1 MHLRR
6 GLRRVRALLMGD
18 KRAAGKRPM
27 EEKDRIFRHIWHRL
41 AHAFERGHLLHRGRP
56 NAVVLQM
63 GKVASTSIQS
73 ALLARGINAF
83 HSHGLSAPIQR
94 GRLSGLL
101 EADLTFRLAAH
112 DLRRHIQSVA
122 LHMMLRWYRKHKQYK
137 RHRLKVITLTRD
149 PVTHYPS
156 AFLHRRDSSLPAILS
171 WHRARAK
178 LSPHDPMDETQAL
191 TDFLMELASI
201 LVDGRPSEGDSGVAR
216 CFALIGQR
224 WPEHPVFAAEM
235 HALLVPLT
243 WFDSEITAMFD
254 MDMLAAP
261 GFRERGWAEQSNEWV
276 DIMVVKFE
284 ELSSLVPEIQRFFG
298 LGELAL
304 PRVNQTSGRA
314 GAVEI
319 ANAWQA
325 MMATPVG
332 QACARELRTSPYGR
346 ACGYDQLT

>member
-1 MHLRR
+1 MHLRW
-6 GLRRVRALLMGD
+6 GLRRARALLMGGEH
-18 KRAAGKRPM
+18 AADKRPM

-41 AHAFERGHLLHRGRP
+41 AHAFERGHLLQRGRP

-73 ALLARGINAF
+73 ALLARRINAF
-83 HSHGLSAPIQR
+83 HSHGLSSPIQR
-94 GRLSGLL
+94 GRLSPLL

-112 DLRRHIQSVA
+112 DLRRHIQSIA

-156 AFLHRRDSSLPAILS
+156 AFLHRRDSSLPDILS
-171 WHRARAK
+171 WHRARTN
-178 LSPHDPMDETQAL
+178 LSIHDPADETQAL

-201 LVDGRPSEGDSGVAR
+201 LVDGRPSDGDSGVAR
-216 CFALIGQR
+216 CVALVGQR
-224 WPEHPVFAAEM
+224 WPEHPVFAVEL
-235 HALLVPLT
+235 HALLVPLI
-243 WFDSEITAMFD
+243 WFDSEITAMFG

-276 DIMVVKFE
+276 DLMVVKFE
-284 ELSSLVPEIQRFFG
+284 DMSSLVPEIQRFFG

-304 PRVNQTSGRA
+304 ARENQTSGRT

-319 ANAWQA
+319 ATAWQA
-325 MMATPVG
+325 MMTAPIG

-346 ACGYDQLT
+346 ACGYDRLT